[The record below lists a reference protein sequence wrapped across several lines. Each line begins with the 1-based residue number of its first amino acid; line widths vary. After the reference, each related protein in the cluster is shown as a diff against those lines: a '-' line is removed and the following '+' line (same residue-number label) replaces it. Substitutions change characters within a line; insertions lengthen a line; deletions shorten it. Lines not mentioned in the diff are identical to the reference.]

1 MNATPTQ
8 FHSVLATEM
17 TDFLGHQRALGKR
30 FINEERALHLFDQY
44 LLDKKIGTSA
54 EITPAAVD
62 AFLTSRPRS
71 RPRSYNHLLGVV
83 RRLFKWLV
91 RQQRVSQSPVQSRP
105 RHATAAQVTF
115 LFDRAQARQLL
126 KLAAEL
132 PDNNNGRNRGRIYSL
147 IFAIMYG
154 LGLRVGEAARLCRQD
169 VDLERSLLVIRET
182 KFLKSRLVPFGPKLG
197 ARLREYLHQQTENA
211 GTLAPSSPLF
221 SFGPDRSK
229 AIHPGTITQ
238 TFHALWPKLGLKLPE
253 GAMPPRLHC
262 LRHSFAV
269 GTLLRWYR
277 SGINPQQR
285 LWDLSTFMGHVHP
298 ASTSVY
304 LTITAELLEQANQR
318 FSQFVAPLLK
328 EVTP

>member
-1 MNATPTQ
+1 MNHIPALFQ
-8 FHSVLATEM
+8 SVLAAEM
-17 TDFLGHQRALGKR
+17 FDFLRHQRALGKR
-30 FINEERALHLFDQY
+30 FINEERGLRLFDRY
-44 LLDKKIGTSA
+44 LVDQKIGGIA
-54 EITPAAVD
+54 EITAPVVD
-62 AFLTSRPRS
+62 GFLTARPRR

-91 RQQRVSQSPVQSRP
+91 RQQRVPQSPVQSRA

-115 LFDRAQARQLL
+115 LFDRVQAQQLL
-126 KLAAEL
+126 KLATDL
-132 PDNNNGRNRGRIYSL
+132 PDNNHGRHRGRIYSL
-147 IFAIMYG
+147 IFALMYG

-169 VDLERSLLVIRET
+169 VDLQRNLLVIRET

-197 ARLREYLHQQTENA
+197 ARLREYLRQQTEEDA
-211 GTLAPSSPLF
+211 ALPPTTPLF
-221 SFGPDRSK
+221 SFGPDPSQ
-229 AIHPGTITQ
+229 AINPGTITQ
-238 TFHALWPKLGLKLPE
+238 TFHALWPKLRLKVPE

-277 SGINPQQR
+277 SGLNPQQR

-298 ASTSVY
+298 ASTAVY

-318 FSQFVAPLLK
+318 FNHFATPLLK
-328 EVTP
+328 EVGR

>member
-1 MNATPTQ
+1 MKQGTRQ
-8 FHSVLATEM
+8 FQSVLATEM

-30 FINEERALHLFDQY
+30 FIGEERALRLFDQY
-44 LLDKKIGTSA
+44 VASEKLKTIAD
-54 EITPAAVD
+54 ITPEVVD
-62 AFLTSRPRS
+62 AFLASRPRS
-71 RPRSYNHLLGVV
+71 RPRSYNHLLSVV
-83 RRLFKWLV
+83 SRWFKWLV
-91 RQQRVSQSPVQSRP
+91 RQQRLSQSPVQSRP

-115 LFDRAQARQLL
+115 LFDRVQAQQLL

-132 PDNNNGRNRGRIYSL
+132 PDNNHGRNRGRIYSL
-147 IFAIMYG
+147 IFALMYG

-169 VDLERSLLVIRET
+169 VDLERNLLVIRET
-182 KFLKSRLVPFGPKLG
+182 KFLKSRLVPFGPKIG
-197 ARLREYLHQQTENA
+197 ARLRDYLEQQKEDA
-211 GTLAPSSPLF
+211 GALDPTTPLF
-221 SFGPDRSK
+221 SYGSDRSQ
-229 AIHPGTITQ
+229 AINPGTISQ
-238 TFHALWPKLGLKLPE
+238 TFHTLWPRLGLKVPA

-298 ASTSVY
+298 ASTAVY

-318 FSQFVAPLLK
+318 FNHFAAPLLK
-328 EVTP
+328 EVTR

>member
-1 MNATPTQ
+1 MNQIPTQ
-8 FHSVLATEM
+8 FQGVLSTEM
-17 TDFLGHQRALGKR
+17 TDFLEHQRALGKR
-30 FINEERALHLFDQY
+30 FINEERALHLFDRY
-44 LLDKKIGTSA
+44 LVHQKIGTIA
-54 EITPAAVD
+54 EITPAVVD
-62 AFLTSRPRS
+62 GFLTSRPRS
-71 RPRSYNHLLGVV
+71 RPRSYNHLLSVV
-83 RRLFKWLV
+83 RHLFKWLV
-91 RQQRVSQSPVQSRP
+91 RQQRLSQSPVQSRP

-115 LFDRAQARQLL
+115 LFNRVQAQQLL

-147 IFAIMYG
+147 IFALMYG

-169 VDLERSLLVIRET
+169 VDLERNLLVIRET

-197 ARLREYLHQQTENA
+197 ARLREYLQQQAEGA
-211 GTLAPSSPLF
+211 VALAPTTPLF
-221 SFGPDRSK
+221 SFNPDRSP
-229 AIHPGTITQ
+229 AINPGTISQ
-238 TFHALWPKLGLKLPE
+238 TFHALWPKLGLKVPE
-253 GAMPPRLHC
+253 GAMAPRLHC

-298 ASTSVY
+298 ASTAVY

-318 FSQFVAPLLK
+318 FNHFAAPLLK
-328 EVTP
+328 EVAQ